1 MRTSADTVE
10 VLPDTGTG
18 TGIGR
23 AVATT
28 DSLLPNAGR

>member
-18 TGIGR
+18 TGR

-28 DSLLPNAGR
+28 DGLLPNAGR